1 MQFKKAAFISNAAFC
16 HFRAFTYDMPQF
28 RAILERAI
36 EVGAFPGASVY
47 LGRGRDTVWSSG
59 IGRLGHEANFHDPVS
74 LGTLYDIASLSKIYT
89 LAAGLCALAE
99 ANIAPE
105 TTPLKAFLPSF
116 DARITL
122 EHLFNHSS
130 GITRHLQTLESLPA
144 SQWVDVLAGE
154 ILQTE
159 PGRVVLYNCS
169 NYFLLARALEKLTGQ
184 TLDELIARYLLR
196 PLRLENTTFAP
207 CDLSF
212 VAPTEAKRGEKGF
225 WHGVPHDEAARAWR
239 QQTGTSAGNA
249 GLFATASDVAK
260 FASIWLLDGQ
270 TSPLLSVWRA
280 RAMMYLLPEGNA
292 TRGWGWQRD
301 ADYYMGTLPA
311 HESGRRSF
319 LIGHL
324 GFTGTSLVLN
334 PRAGEVAVVLSN
346 RVHPSRMGPDRLP
359 FIRALHDEF
368 WRSVP

>member
-1 MQFKKAAFISNAAFC
+1 
-16 HFRAFTYDMPQF
+16 MPQF
-28 RAILERAI
+28 RAIVERAI
-36 EVGAFPGASVY
+36 ESGTFPGASVH
-47 LGRGRDTVWSSG
+47 LGRGSEIVWSSG
-59 IGRLGHEANFHDPVS
+59 VGRLAYEAAFHEPVS
-74 LGTLYDIASLSKIYT
+74 VGTLYDIASLSKIYT
-89 LAAGLCALAE
+89 LAVALCALAE

-105 TTPLKAFLPSF
+105 TTPLCAFLPGF
-116 DARITL
+116 DARISL

-130 GITRHLQTLESLPA
+130 GITRHLQSLEALPA
-144 SQWVDVLAGE
+144 SQWVQELSGE
-154 ILQTE
+154 TLQTE
-159 PGRVVLYNCS
+159 PGRVVFYNCS

-207 CDLSF
+207 CDLGF

-239 QQTGTSAGNA
+239 EQTGTSAGNA
-249 GLFATASDVAK
+249 GLFATASDVAR
-260 FASIWLLDGQ
+260 FASIWLLDGNN
-270 TSPLLSVWRA
+270 SPLPSIWRA
-280 RAMMYLLPEGNA
+280 RSMMYLLTEGNA

-301 ADYYMGTLPA
+301 AAYYMGTLPP

-334 PRAGEVAVVLSN
+334 PRAGEIAVVLSN
-346 RVHPSRMGPDRLP
+346 RVHPSRLGPDRLP
-359 FIRALHDEF
+359 YVRALHDEF
-368 WRSVP
+368 WRLST